1 MNPAKKKNLFY
12 YIRRD
17 KYLYLLLFV
26 PLCYFLIFKYGS
38 MYGIL
43 VAFKD
48 YNLFKGIGASEWVG
62 LQYFREVFSMKEF
75 FRVLKNTLLLNC
87 LDLIVS
93 FPAPIILAI
102 LLTEIRITWYKRLSQ
117 TILYL
122 PHFISWV
129 VIGGIMYQLL
139 STESGYVNIILKNLG
154 GNPIPFLT
162 ERTHWIISYVLIG
175 VWQSA
180 GWGSILYLATIT
192 SIPPELYEAAMID
205 GAGWFKQILH
215 ITLPGIRQTIVVML
229 ILSVG
234 RMLAIG
240 FDRPYVI
247 GNVQVR
253 DIADVIS
260 TFVYR
265 IGLQSSNYSLATAVG
280 LFQSVIGMILVVT
293 TNAISKKLGDD
304 GI

>member
-1 MNPAKKKNLFY
+1 MYNLN
-12 YIRRD
+12 
-17 KYLYLLLFV
+17 YLLYIF
-26 PLCYFLIFKYGS
+26 YSNYLIFHYWPIYG
-38 MYGIL
+38 L
-43 VAFKD
+43 VIAFKKF
-48 YNLFKGIGASEWVG
+48 NAFKGMLGSPWVG
-62 LQYFREVFSMKEF
+62 FQNFTRFFSSVYFGR
-75 FRVLKNTLLLNC
+75 LIKNTVGMNLYGLA
-87 LDLIVS
+87 VS

-102 LLTEIRITWYKRLSQ
+102 LLTEIRIVWFKRLSQ

-139 STESGYVNIILKNLG
+139 STESGYVNIIIKNLG

-162 ERTHWIISYVLIG
+162 ERIHWIISYVLIG

-280 LFQSVIGMILVVT
+280 LFQSEKEPVDRLR
-293 TNAISKKLGDD
+293 
-304 GI
+304 